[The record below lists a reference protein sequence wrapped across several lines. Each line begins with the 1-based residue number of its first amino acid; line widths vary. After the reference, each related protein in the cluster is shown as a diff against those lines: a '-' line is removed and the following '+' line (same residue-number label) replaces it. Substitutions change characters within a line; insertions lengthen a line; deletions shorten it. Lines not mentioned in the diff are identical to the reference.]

1 MLFLLKLP
9 SKKSVHS
16 KLLPKESST
25 LEHLVLMLPET
36 GILKLLQSMLLL
48 HPITVLFLLLL
59 SPYLVPLKNVMLM
72 DKKLF
77 KPFFVL
83 VLRLFKLLTPVL
95 LINTVVSVV
104 LKVLF
109 HLPVLEE
116 ESYKPPLLTQLT
128 LLRLLHQLQ
137 LQFQFMS
144 NLLLLLQKL

>member
-1 MLFLLKLP
+1 MLLVSEIYGEVSKFKELLLLLKLP
-9 SKKSVHS
+9 PKKSVHS

-25 LEHLVLMLPET
+25 LEHLVLMLLET
-36 GILKLLQSMLLL
+36 GILKLLLSMLLL
-48 HPITVLFLLLL
+48 QPITVLFLLLL

-83 VLRLFKLLTPVL
+83 VLKLFKLLTPVL

-109 HLPVLEE
+109 QLPVLEE
-116 ESYKPPLLTQLT
+116 ES
-128 LLRLLHQLQ
+128 
-137 LQFQFMS
+137 
-144 NLLLLLQKL
+144 